1 MRVMGYDIG
10 VVEALIII
18 NALVFMVTLATD
30 DMQHPC
36 PSYFNWVECSFG
48 LIPFIVL
55 TEPWRLITSMF
66 VHGGFNHLLYNMLTL
81 FFLGAFL
88 CSLIGEKNFLKLYFA
103 GGILGGI
110 FVVVLGFIGSI
121 LGGIFAFFFGTLNI
135 IAVGA
140 SGAIFA
146 VGGALAILKPNQ
158 PVLLFFIIPMP
169 MWIAIFG
176 VFFIL
181 SILPGISLPAHLGGL
196 VVGVILGYR
205 FKKKEPLTGHLY
217 GSYDYRY

>member
-18 NALVFMVTLATD
+18 NVMVFMITLATD

-36 PSYFNWVECSFG
+36 GPYINWVECTFG
-48 LIPFIVL
+48 LIPFIAL

-66 VHGGFNHLLYNMLTL
+66 VHGGFNHLLYNLLTL
-81 FFLGAFL
+81 FFLGTFL
-88 CSLIGEKNFLKLYFA
+88 CSLIGEKKFLRLYFA

-110 FVVVLGFIGSI
+110 FVVVSGF
-121 LGGIFAFFFGTLNI
+121 LFGTLNMI
-135 IAVGA
+135 TIGA

-176 VFFIL
+176 VFLLL
-181 SILPGISLPAHLGGL
+181 SFLPGVSLPGHLGGL

-217 GSYDYRY
+217 GSYEYSY